1 MQDCP
6 TGPAGE
12 VWTLCAEPLAQH
24 LRAGGAALF
33 PTDTV
38 PALAALP
45 AQASILWQLKRRPM
59 DKPLI
64 LMAADLEQLR
74 QLLPITWRRSW
85 LEMAEQRWPGAVTL
99 GLPIEGPITQWLHQ
113 IGRAHV

>member
-1 MQDCP
+1 MQTQEPRPQWRSDSVGTLQDCP

-12 VWTLCAEPLAQH
+12 VWTLSAEPLAQH

-45 AQASILWQLKRRPM
+45 AQASILWQLK
-59 DKPLI
+59 
-64 LMAADLEQLR
+64 
-74 QLLPITWRRSW
+74 
-85 LEMAEQRWPGAVTL
+85 
-99 GLPIEGPITQWLHQ
+99 
-113 IGRAHV
+113 IGRVHV